1 MVNDMWKLFELAV
14 LTRDPMQFSLYSL
27 YHATQQQEE
36 QSNNDIEEL
45 TK

>member
-27 YHATQQQEE
+27 YHATQQE
-36 QSNNDIEEL
+36 QQTNNDIQEL